1 MNLKKFAARA
11 GIAAAALIGIASGK
25 VMWSHAYD
33 RSARAQ
39 HNSVL
44 ADMEAR
50 SRRATSDFFHNEQR
64 RAARNAAAE
73 ASIAKD
79 KWRRQTVAGL
89 SFEAPF
95 NFNVPPRD
103 AHDQL
108 LTAEAKAKTRWVHIY
123 LPPDAPKEIYVA
135 ALAGEYT
142 VAADEE
148 SAIAGGVDIM
158 ARQLNDKNPEY
169 SVQSRP
175 RGAARSADTARTGPT
190 RGFMRWPAATVFGQ
204 SPSAILTPK
213 ATATPSSGTRP
224 TASSLAPGLSPLRP
238 PPPPTRPL
246 TPPPTLPVSLS
257 ARTAALLPAAKR
269 SPKLSP
275 TNKAGRD
282 PVVHTGMGAGL

>member
-1 MNLKKFAARA
+1 MNLKTFAARA

-169 SVQSRP
+169 SVQPAPGGGKIGRYSKDGANTRVYAVA
-175 RGAARSADTARTGPT
+175 RGNRIWAITVGYFDPKSYSDPFFGDAADRILASARLE
-190 RGFMRWPAATVFGQ
+190 PAAAAAAADEAVDPAADSSGI
-204 SPSAILTPK
+204 AIRPDGRAFAGGKEIPK
-213 ATATPSSGTRP
+213 AKP
-224 TASSLAPGLSPLRP
+224 
-238 PPPPTRPL
+238 
-246 TPPPTLPVSLS
+246 
-257 ARTAALLPAAKR
+257 
-269 SPKLSP
+269 
-275 TNKAGRD
+275 NK
-282 PVVHTGMGAGL
+282 

>member
-1 MNLKKFAARA
+1 MNLKTFAARA

-33 RSARAQ
+33 RPARAQ

-50 SRRATSDFFHNEQR
+50 SRERTAAFFRGEQE
-64 RAARNAAAE
+64 RAARNAAAVATIDE
-73 ASIAKD
+73 RR
-79 KWRRQTVAGL
+79 WRRQTVAGL

-95 NFNVPPRD
+95 NFDVPPRD
-103 AHDQL
+103 VHSQL
-108 LTAEAKAKTRWVHIY
+108 LTAEAKSMTRWAHLY

-169 SVQSRP
+169 SVQPAPGSGKIGRYSKDGANTRVYAVA
-175 RGAARSADTARTGPT
+175 RGNRIWGLTVGYFDPKGYSDPFFGDAADRIVASARLEVPPPAQAAATPA
-190 RGFMRWPAATVFGQ
+190 PAAD
-204 SPSAILTPK
+204 PSGIAIRPDGSAFAGGKEIPK
-213 ATATPSSGTRP
+213 AKANKRP
-224 TASSLAPGLSPLRP
+224 
-238 PPPPTRPL
+238 
-246 TPPPTLPVSLS
+246 
-257 ARTAALLPAAKR
+257 
-269 SPKLSP
+269 
-275 TNKAGRD
+275 
-282 PVVHTGMGAGL
+282 